1 MTSRSLPFSSVSNRV
16 IEAEEQERQRIA
28 SDLHENIGQR
38 LTLLAIEAEQLGA
51 DAANP
56 TVDLD

>member
-38 LTLLAIEAEQLGA
+38 LTLSAIEAEQLGA